1 MSIDYVNILISLII
15 GVIAGVIAE
24 VVAYYIIEK
33 IKPNQTKPGKTGS
46 DKRNIRSAGR
56 KIRSGKRKIR
66 IGSIFLL
73 VTLGSFGLLHE
84 FVNPP
89 SPIIK
94 ITEINDKPINQ
105 IGAPNPGIGFELKIK
120 GHSSEPAL
128 KIYIV
133 VKPLIDPFWYI
144 QPPAPAQFIG
154 VGNTDWVGKAY
165 LGEARRGVGDD
176 FTVFAVASSEE
187 YGPEEKLDHEPR
199 GTKSNSILLRR
210 TQ

>member
-1 MSIDYVNILISLII
+1 MSTDIVNLTISFII
-15 GVIAGVIAE
+15 SVIAE
-24 VVAYYIIEK
+24 VVAYYIIKKFESK
-33 IKPNQTKPGKTGS
+33 QKQPKKTGS
-46 DKRNIRSAGR
+46 GS
-56 KIRSGKRKIR
+56 RKIR
-66 IGSIFLL
+66 ILFIFLL
-73 VTLGSFGLLHE
+73 ITPSSFWVLNG
-84 FVNPP
+84 FINPP

-105 IGAPNPGIGFELKIK
+105 IGAPNTDIGFELKIK
-120 GHSSEPAL
+120 GHSSKPSL

-176 FTVFAVASSEE
+176 FIVFAVASSKE
-187 YGPEEKLDHEPR
+187 YVPEQKLDKAPD